1 MNKKKLIIN
10 FQILTF
16 TPNNKKTLLFLHN
29 YWLITPLVVNLI
41 RIIKFSVNIEIGLNK
56 KVRRAYGID
65 EIALV
70 PGTRTLDYDLTNP
83 SWSIGNIE
91 RQIPIIA
98 SAMDSVVDVNTAVE
112 LSNLGALGVLN
123 MEGIQTRYE
132 KPNEILSQ
140 ISSVGKSEFVPFM
153 QKIYSE
159 PIKEKLILQRI
170 NEIKE
175 KGGIA
180 ALSGTPQAAI
190 KFKETLLNSKIDLFF
205 LQGTVVST
213 EHLGLDGKE
222 TLNIEN
228 LCQSLK
234 VPVIAGNC
242 VTYGVAE
249 LLMRAGVSGLMVGIG
264 PGAACT
270 SRGVLGI
277 GIPQATAISDCSSA
291 RDDYFDETGRYVPI
305 IGDGGIITGGD
316 ICKCLAC
323 GADAV
328 MIGSPIARSS
338 SAPGNGF
345 HWGMAT
351 PSPVLPRGTRIEVGS
366 TGSLER
372 IIKGPALL
380 DDGTH
385 NLLGAIRTS
394 MSTLGAKNIKE
405 MHNVDIVIAP
415 SLLTEGKV
423 YQKAQQL
430 GMGK

>member
-1 MNKKKLIIN
+1 MFFN
-10 FQILTF
+10 
-16 TPNNKKTLLFLHN
+16 N

-41 RIIKFSVNIEIGLNK
+41 RINKKIVNIEIGLNK

-83 SWSIGNIE
+83 SWSIGNVKRE
-91 RQIPIIA
+91 IPIIA
-98 SAMDSVVDVNTAVE
+98 SAMDSVVDVDTAVE
-112 LSNLGALGVLN
+112 LSQLGALGVLN

-132 KPNEILSQ
+132 NPKEILSQ
-140 ISSVGKSEFVPFM
+140 ISSVGKSEFVPLM

-159 PIKEKLILQRI
+159 PIKEDLIIKRI

-190 KFKETLLNSKIDLFF
+190 KFKETLVKSKIDLFF

-213 EHLGLDGKE
+213 EHLGMEGKE
-222 TLNIEN
+222 TLNIKS
-228 LCQSLK
+228 LCKSLK
-234 VPVIAGNC
+234 IPVVAGNC
-242 VTYGVAE
+242 VTYEVADLLMKAGVAG
-249 LLMRAGVSGLMVGIG
+249 RMVGIG

-291 RDDYFDETGRYVPI
+291 RDDYFEETGRYVPI
-305 IGDGGIITGGD
+305 IADGGIITGGD

-328 MIGSPIARSS
+328 MIGSPIAKSS

-351 PSPVLPRGTRIEVGS
+351 PSPILPRGTRIEVGS

-385 NLLGAIRTS
+385 NLIGAIRTS

-405 MHNVDIVIAP
+405 MQKVEIVIAP

-423 YQKAQQL
+423 YQKAQRL